1 MTLPDLRQSLIQSVE
16 SRIDKNTYSQNSNLR
31 LQVYENPKGY
41 GDCSSTMYMTYK
53 KISGIS
59 IGGNSSAQAQSNL
72 GIIVDVAKAEYPDE
86 SNLLPGDLIFFNYEK
101 AKKDSASWRN
111 WENRYLHVGH
121 VEMYIGN
128 GKMIGH
134 PSGIG
139 PRITDMKTYCEEMYK
154 SGRTYC
160 IAKRFIFNPTTYDK
174 SFTGTVSGFRNWVKS
189 LQKEIG
195 AQVDG
200 IPGPEVL
207 RKVSVIKPGMRGDV
221 VALVQKRIID
231 LGYDIG
237 KYGKNH
243 DGVDGIYGS
252 KCQAA
257 VKSFDN
263 WVLFQGSST
272 SGMIGTEEW
281 KFLLNH
287 A

>member
-1 MTLPDLRQSLIQSVE
+1 MTLPELRQSLIQSVE
-16 SRIDKNTYSQNSNLR
+16 SRIDKNTYSQNSELR
-31 LQVYENPKGY
+31 LKVYENPKGF

-72 GIIVDVAKAEYPDE
+72 GIIVDVATGECPDE
-86 SNLLPGDLIFFNYEK
+86 SNLVPGDLIFFNYEK
-101 AKKDSASWRN
+101 AKKESDN
-111 WENRYLHVGH
+111 WENWEHRYLHVGH

-139 PRITDMKTYCEEMYK
+139 PRITDMKTYCEEMYR

-160 IAKRFIFNPTTYDK
+160 IAKRFIYNPTTYDK
-174 SFTGTVSGFRNWVKS
+174 SFTGTISGFRNWVKA

-195 AQVDG
+195 AQIDG
-200 IPGPEVL
+200 IAGPEVL
-207 RKVSVIKPGMRGDV
+207 RKLPDIKPGMRDNIV
-221 VALVQKRIID
+221 TLVQRRLID

-243 DGVDGIYGS
+243 DGIDGIYGR
-252 KCQAA
+252 KCQEA
-257 VKSFDN
+257 VKSLGN
-263 WVLFQGSST
+263 WLLFQELST
-272 SGMIGTEEW
+272 SAVIGLKEW
-281 KFLLNH
+281 KFLLNL